1 MKSEKFLRS
10 QKILRLATIDGTGVP
25 HIVPVWYMYLNDKF
39 YVGTN
44 TRTRKARNIGKNPK
58 VSFCVDV
65 GIRSPDIIGV
75 MGTGRAKLILKKK
88 LVGSF
93 VKKILLRYFKNMK
106 NKSAQQL
113 FDQTDC
119 IIQITL
125 VLAPG
130 SYCRRRLIPP
140 FTVRSRTSGPPPPS
154 TASTSLPGPNPTR
167 RTGR

>member
-25 HIVPVWYMYLNDKF
+25 HIVPVWYMYWNTKF

-44 TRTRKARNIGKNPK
+44 TRTRKAKNIRKNSK

-65 GIRSPDIIGV
+65 GVRSPDIIGV
-75 MGTGRAKLILKKK
+75 MGTGRAKLILKKELVEK
-88 LVGSF
+88 LA
-93 VKKILLRYFKNMK
+93 KKILLRYFKNMK

-119 IIQITL
+119 IIQITPRK
-125 VLAPG
+125 VTEWK
-130 SYCRRRLIPP
+130 Y
-140 FTVRSRTSGPPPPS
+140 
-154 TASTSLPGPNPTR
+154 
-167 RTGR
+167 

>member
-1 MKSEKFLRS
+1 MKSEKFLKT

-25 HIVPVWYMYLNDKF
+25 HIVPVWYMYQDDKF

-44 TRTRKARNIGKNPK
+44 TRTRKAKNIRKNPK

-75 MGTGRAKLILKKK
+75 MGTGRAKLILKKELVEK
-88 LVGSF
+88 LAR
-93 VKKILLRYFKNMK
+93 KILLRYFKDMK

-119 IIQITL
+119 IIQITPRK
-125 VLAPG
+125 VTEWK
-130 SYCRRRLIPP
+130 Y
-140 FTVRSRTSGPPPPS
+140 
-154 TASTSLPGPNPTR
+154 
-167 RTGR
+167 